1 MITSGVARRPTGL
14 ACVNQRAPYA
24 DKLVGAYLFSQ
35 SSGGMSPDLLGRTP
49 LFHDVG
55 GQTLPAAAP
64 FGMGISSTFN
74 PTFLS
79 AVAPPYVGSVAV
91 GGVLTST
98 STGLV
103 LGQGSDTFAM
113 GSFEWGMFVSS
124 GTWRFGY
131 GFLGSSGSGT
141 TASLGRFDVGLSR
154 DATTGYGYVGGVQVN
169 SNSSSGGGTST
180 NPIRGSTVSA
190 GVPFGGV
197 LDYALLFGCYLPPDV
212 FAEIRRNPYQYFRTA
227 GRSLWHAPSAPPA
240 GFDSFLL
247 PNWSAGYQDF
257 SGGYIG

>member
-1 MITSGVARRPTGL
+1 MITSGIAGRPTGTVR
-14 ACVNQRAPYA
+14 VNPRAPFA
-24 DKLVGAYLFSQ
+24 DRLVGAYLFSQ
-35 SSGGMSPDLLGRTP
+35 SSGGLSPDLLGRTP

-64 FGMGISSTFN
+64 FGMGISSGAN

-91 GGVLTST
+91 GGVLAST

-103 LGQGSDTFAM
+103 LGQGSDVFAM
-113 GSFEWGMFVSS
+113 GSFEWGIFVSS

-141 TASLGRFDVGLSR
+141 SAPLGRFDVGLSR
-154 DATTGYGYVGGVQVN
+154 GTTTGYGYVNGSQVN
-169 SNSSSGGGTST
+169 SNSSNGGGTST
-180 NPIRGSTVSA
+180 NPVRGSTVSA

-197 LDYALLFGCYLPPDV
+197 LDYALLFGCWLPDAA
-212 FAEIRRNPYQYFRTA
+212 FAEIRRNPYQYFQTPR
-227 GRSLWHAPSAPPA
+227 RSLWAPASAAPAAAPPW
-240 GFDSFLL
+240 FLSHDL
-247 PNWSAGYQDF
+247 
-257 SGGYIG
+257 SGGFLTMGM